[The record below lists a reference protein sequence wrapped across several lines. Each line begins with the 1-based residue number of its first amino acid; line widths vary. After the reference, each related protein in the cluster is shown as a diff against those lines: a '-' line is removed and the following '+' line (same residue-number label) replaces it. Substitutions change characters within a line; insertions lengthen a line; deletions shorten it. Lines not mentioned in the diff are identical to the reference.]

1 MDIQKCK
8 VEKNREWSAAVV
20 KGLAV
25 TLGMSALVSLD
36 GCASNAA
43 QTGDDLAKSI
53 SPSPSLSELS
63 SSSISDSSNANPSIS
78 SSSSVDSQN
87 DQIKRLDSLDVDF
100 DSKPLDSIKKNIDP
114 YFDADGGIV
123 EMYTGEIEMYDGEN

>member
-8 VEKNREWSAAVV
+8 VEKNREWSATVV

-25 TLGMSALVSLD
+25 ALGVSALVSLE

-43 QTGDDLAKSI
+43 KTGDDLAKSI

-63 SSSISDSSNANPSIS
+63 SSSISDSIS
-78 SSSSVDSQN
+78 SSSSNDS
-87 DQIKRLDSLDVDF
+87 D
-100 DSKPLDSIKKNIDP
+100 NI
-114 YFDADGGIV
+114 
-123 EMYTGEIEMYDGEN
+123 IEMIEKEDVQKWLSESGISVKDTEDFKKIDCMKNVDYVGV

>member
-8 VEKNREWSAAVV
+8 VEKNREWSATVV

-25 TLGMSALVSLD
+25 ALGVSALVSLE

-43 QTGDDLAKSI
+43 KTGDDLAKPI

-78 SSSSVDSQN
+78 SSSVD
-87 DQIKRLDSLDVDF
+87 VF
-100 DSKPLDSIKKNIDP
+100 DS
-114 YFDADGGIV
+114 G
-123 EMYTGEIEMYDGEN
+123 IEMSEEDKENFKKFLEKQRKNDSYEEPVGGLMELD